1 MSNRGMDNKK
11 RRYEDTEYECPYT
24 YPGTDQIPILPQQP
38 IQQPLCVS
46 YPDVY
51 EKAIFIA
58 GDREIHFNAH
68 IDNETISRMK
78 KLISIVVNEN
88 KEYLIKRSIKSKS
101 ESQEQKGE
109 KIKDPDVVITYIVNS
124 PGGSVID
131 ILDFVDYIQLLRRT
145 YVNIKF
151 TSIITGMCASAA
163 TIMCVVADT
172 KQMTRFAFAMIHELS
187 TGLNRT
193 NFTKAVNHTTFIK
206 SMHLALITIYNESRG
221 ISMDNQTEVAKIED
235 MMLRETWMTAP
246 EYLSHG
252 FIDEIL

>member
-1 MSNRGMDNKK
+1 MDNKK
-11 RRYEDTEYECPYT
+11 RRYECIDTTYQYPHIYT
-24 YPGTDQIPILPQQP
+24 GQISTHQVSEPEPQLPILF
-38 IQQPLCVS
+38 S
-46 YPDVY
+46 YPDEY

-58 GDREIHFNAH
+58 GDREIHFNAQ
-68 IDNETISRMK
+68 IDNVTISRMK
-78 KLISIVVNEN
+78 KLISIIVNDN
-88 KEYLIKRSIKSKS
+88 KEFLIKSKDNH
-101 ESQEQKGE
+101 QEDHS
-109 KIKDPDVVITYIVNS
+109 IKDPDVIITYIVNS

-145 YVNIKF
+145 YINIKF

-163 TIMCVVADT
+163 TIMCIVADK

-206 SMHLALITIYNESRG
+206 SMHHALITIYNEARG
-221 ISMDNQTEVAKIED
+221 INMDNQIEIAKLED
-235 MMLRETWMTAP
+235 MMLRETWMTAT
-246 EYLSHG
+246 EYMNHS